1 MPLYN
6 KTYLGGKSMKK
17 QLALLITI
25 ILMISLL
32 GGCGKKEEP
41 QDTSSTEETTSTTE
55 ETPVTES
62 TEEATANETVT
73 ETKEPVKLIVWESE
87 GKEKEF
93 VDYAISEFN
102 KQYPHIEIE
111 YQPVANI
118 DATAKMELDGPN
130 GGGADVFSVPHNDM
144 GRLVSAGIVL
154 ENADLNATE
163 YLDASIIGATYEG
176 KLYGYPTGIETYALF
191 YNKDLVDVAPTSFDE
206 VITFAGEFN
215 DPASNRYALMW
226 DVANA
231 YFNYIFLG
239 GYGADLFGPT
249 GDDKS
254 ILGFDTQNGIDG
266 LTFYQSLRTI
276 YDVNSADATG
286 DAATISFKSGNCAYM
301 INGPW
306 ATQDLIDSG
315 VNFGIAPLP
324 LFPNGE
330 HPVSFSGVRL
340 NVVSS
345 YTLHPEEAKLF
356 AAFMSSKEMLE
367 KRYEITLQIPPRKDI
382 TIDDEY
388 NKSILEQA
396 AFAVPMP
403 NIPAMGSYWGPMGAT
418 FANIWNGGDVNVE
431 IEAAATA
438 MKETIQ

>member
-1 MPLYN
+1 
-6 KTYLGGKSMKK
+6 MKK
-17 QLALLITI
+17 HVALLVTL
-25 ILMISLL
+25 ILMVSLL
-32 GGCGKKEEP
+32 GGCGKKEEA
-41 QDTSSTEETTSTTE
+41 QETAT
-55 ETPVTES
+55 TES
-62 TEEATANETVT
+62 TVASTEATPATDTPEATTTTETATETT
-73 ETKEPVKLIVWESE
+73 ETKDPVKLIVWESE

-102 KQYPHIEIE
+102 KQYPYIEIE

-154 ENADLNATE
+154 ENTELNADE

-176 KLYGYPTGIETYALF
+176 KIYGYPTGIETYALF
-191 YNKDLVDVAPTSFDE
+191 FNKDVVDAAPATFDD
-206 VITFAGEFN
+206 VITFANEFN

-239 GYGADLFGPT
+239 GYGADLFGPA

-254 ILGFDTQNGIDG
+254 MLGFDTQNGIDG
-266 LTFYQSLRTI
+266 LSFYQSLRDI

-315 VNFGIAPLP
+315 VNFGISPLP

-345 YTLHPEEAKLF
+345 YSANPEEAKLF
-356 AAFMSSKEMLE
+356 AAFMSSKEMLQ

-388 NKSILEQA
+388 NNAILEQA
-396 AFAVPMP
+396 AYAVPMP

-418 FANIWNGGDVNVE
+418 FANIWNGGDVNTE

>member
-1 MPLYN
+1 
-6 KTYLGGKSMKK
+6 MKK
-17 QLALLITI
+17 QLAVLVSLF
-25 ILMISLL
+25 LMISLL
-32 GGCGKKEEP
+32 SGCGKKEEN
-41 QDTSSTEETTSTTE
+41 QEATTTETTVITEETTTEEEKTTE
-55 ETPVTES
+55 ETA
-62 TEEATANETVT
+62 TEETAT
-73 ETKEPVKLIVWESE
+73 ETKEPVKLIIWESE

-93 VDYAISEFN
+93 VDYAIGEFN
-102 KQYPHIEIE
+102 KLYPHIEIE

-130 GGGADVFSVPHNDM
+130 GGGADIFAVPHNDM
-144 GRLVSAGIVL
+144 GRLVSAGIIL
-154 ENADLNATE
+154 ENTELKADE
-163 YLDASIIGATYEG
+163 YLEASVIGASYEG

-191 YNKDLVDVAPTSFDE
+191 YNKDVVDAAPASFDE
-206 VITFAGEFN
+206 IIEFANGFN

-226 DVANA
+226 DVANS

-254 ILGFDTQNGIDG
+254 MLGFDTQNGIDG
-266 LTFYQSLRTI
+266 LSFYQSLREI

-315 VNFGIAPLP
+315 VTFGVSPLP
-324 LFPNGE
+324 LFPNGK
-330 HPVSFSGVRL
+330 HPVSFSGIRL

-345 YTLHPEEAKLF
+345 YTTHPEEAKLF
-356 AAFMSSKEMLE
+356 AAFMSSKELLE

-388 NKSILEQA
+388 NNGILEQA

-403 NIPAMGSYWGPMGAT
+403 SIPEMGSYWGPMGVA
-418 FANIWNGGDVNVE
+418 FGNIWNGGDINAE

-438 MKETIQ
+438 MQETIQ